1 MKNLRFGISL
11 VAVFLLVIVSFG
23 VELHYMKLKAGPFLT
38 KLILLLLLN
47 LTIIALLVLMFFV
60 GKILVKLYFERK
72 HKVLGYKFKTKL
84 VVILVVLTLIPAAFL
99 FFISSG
105 FITNYIERWFTPQ
118 LRQPLEGSIEI
129 AKAVY
134 EIERQ
139 KVLDYAK
146 SLSAGKTITGNY
158 AGNYKVRHLS
168 TMPKDASETVKAAFE
183 GKADVEV
190 ISGEKGDIV
199 RAVAPAYKENRQM
212 GVIVVESSIPKRISD
227 NVENIKDAYEN
238 YLTLETWKVPIKTN
252 YLLILGF
259 LTLIVVFMA
268 LWVALRIAR
277 GITDSIQS
285 LAQATEQ
292 VAAGNLDIKI
302 PLDREDEIGLLI
314 NSFNHMVKELKEG
327 KESLQSAYID
337 SDRRR
342 LFMENILDNINS
354 GVIMFDTSGHI
365 SMINDRACKI
375 LTIKP
380 EEVIHKSYRELMSMI
395 DSKELQNIVRGIEGK
410 KFRPVEK
417 DVKAFIGDRK
427 VILRVFITSLKD
439 SQKYIGLLVVFD
451 DLTEIIKAE
460 KVVAWQEI
468 AKRVAHEIK
477 NPLTPIKL
485 STERMIK
492 KWENRDNDFDQVLHR
507 SAKTIVKEVDSLR
520 RLVDEFSRFGKMPE
534 INKTPTYIHTII
546 DEVVNLYKGYKGIEI
561 NVSTPDNS
569 PMVEL
574 DGEQFKRVLINI
586 FDNATQAITNSGSIN
601 VTVNFDIP
609 SNWAYISIADNGSG
623 IKDEDKEKLFLPY
636 FSTKKDG
643 TGLGLAIANRIIA
656 EHKGHIMVR
665 DNEPNGTVFTIEI
678 PIKDVAI

>member
-1 MKNLRFGISL
+1 MKNLRFVISL

-23 VELHYMKLKAGPFLT
+23 VELHYMKLKAIPFST

-60 GKILVKLYFERK
+60 GKSLVKLYFERK
-72 HKVLGYKFKTKL
+72 NKVLGYKFKTKL
-84 VVILVVLTLIPAAFL
+84 VVILVVLTLIPAASL

-105 FITNYIERWFTPQ
+105 LITNYIERWFTPQ

-129 AKAVY
+129 AKTVY

-139 KVLDYAK
+139 KVLNYAK
-146 SLSAGKTITGNY
+146 SLSAGKTIVGNY
-158 AGNYKVRHLS
+158 PGNYKVRHLS
-168 TMPKDASETVKAAFE
+168 TMPKDASETVRSAFE

-190 ISGEKGDIV
+190 ISGGKGDIV
-199 RAVAPAYKENRQM
+199 RAVAPAYKENKQI

-227 NVENIKDAYEN
+227 NVENIRDAYEN
-238 YLTLETWKVPIKTN
+238 YLTLEAWKVPIKIN
-252 YLLILGF
+252 YLFILGF

-292 VAAGNLDIKI
+292 VAAGNLDIKLS
-302 PLDREDEIGLLI
+302 LDREDEIGLLV

-365 SMINDRACKI
+365 SMINDCACKI
-375 LTIKP
+375 LSIKP
-380 EEVIHKSYRELMSMI
+380 EEVIHKSYRELMSII
-395 DSKELQNIVRGIEGK
+395 DSKELQNLVRGIEGK
-410 KFRPVEK
+410 EFRPVEK
-417 DVKAFIGDRK
+417 DIKALIGDKK

-492 KWENRDNDFDQVLHR
+492 KWENRDTDFDQVLHR

-534 INKTPTYIHTII
+534 INKTPTYVHTII

-574 DGEQFKRVLINI
+574 DGEQFRRVLINI

-601 VTVNFDIP
+601 VTVNFDTP
-609 SNWAYISIADNGSG
+609 SNRAYISIADNGSG
-623 IKDEDKEKLFLPY
+623 IRDEDKEKLFLPY

-656 EHKGHIMVR
+656 EHKGHIRVR
-665 DNEPNGTVFTIEI
+665 DNKPNGTIFTIEI

>member
-23 VELHYMKLKAGPFLT
+23 VELHYMKLKAEPFLT

-72 HKVLGYKFKTKL
+72 YKVLGYKFKTKL

-302 PLDREDEIGLLI
+302 SLDREDEIGLLI

-342 LFMENILDNINS
+342 LYMENILDNINS

-417 DVKAFIGDRK
+417 DIKAFIGYRK

-492 KWENRDNDFDQVLHR
+492 KWENRDSDFDQVLHR
-507 SAKTIVKEVDSLR
+507 SAKTIVREVDSLR
-520 RLVDEFSRFGKMPE
+520 KLVDEFSRFGKMPE

-546 DEVVNLYKGYKGIEI
+546 NEVVNLYKGYKGIEI

-574 DGEQFKRVLINI
+574 DGEQFRRVLINI
-586 FDNATQAITNSGSIN
+586 FDNATQSITNSGSIN
-601 VTVNFDIP
+601 VTVNFDTP
-609 SNWAYISIADNGSG
+609 SNRAYISIADNGSG